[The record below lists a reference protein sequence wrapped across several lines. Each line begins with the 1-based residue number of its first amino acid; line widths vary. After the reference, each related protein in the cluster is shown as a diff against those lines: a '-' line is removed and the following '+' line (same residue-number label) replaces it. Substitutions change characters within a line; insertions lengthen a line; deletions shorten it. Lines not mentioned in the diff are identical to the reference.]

1 MKAAERNRS
10 LSKEDRDREVNLF
23 NEILQNRKKSDRKK
37 MEKFTQKNDI
47 K

>member
-10 LSKEDRDREVNLF
+10 LSKEDRDKEVNLF

-37 MEKFTQKNDI
+37 MAKFT
-47 K
+47 

>member
-37 MEKFTQKNDI
+37 MEKFT
-47 K
+47 

>member
-1 MKAAERNRS
+1 MKAAERNRN

-37 MEKFTQKNDI
+37 MEKFT
-47 K
+47 